1 MLTSGTL
8 GATQELL
15 ASYLAGDKDKN
26 GHYLTSRVPK
36 MAAYGGLISAPLGHV
51 LISILQR
58 VFAGQSSLRARVLQI
73 LASNLIVG
81 PTMRTSCNEYLT
93 CFRLL
98 LYRTQCISLPWP
110 S

>member
-26 GHYLTSRVPK
+26 GQYLTSRVPK

-58 VFAGQSSLRARVLQI
+58 VFAGQSGLRARGLQI

-81 PTMRTSCNEYLT
+81 PTYPI
-93 CFRLL
+93 
-98 LYRTQCISLPWP
+98 IS
-110 S
+110 